1 MGEAIIGTVKLAIID
16 EILDNNGKIA
26 KKCITY
32 RDMGNN
38 LVYPEIDISHNTIVR
53 DHILVEN
60 VDDQINIINI
70 KTSECLNTI
79 KLNVKNITLLAINNK
94 CNKILVRIKKDIYII
109 RVGSKILFKLPISY
123 KVKIADFID
132 KETIIYEIL

>member
-94 CNKILVRIKKDIYII
+94 CNAYHFILYRYFYII
-109 RVGSKILFKLPISY
+109 PIS
-123 KVKIADFID
+123 FH
-132 KETIIYEIL
+132 II